1 MSCESEYVDF
11 NTGSN
16 ASVSLEAGTLPD
28 NFCHTSFQETFNTFV
43 ANTRASLDGSYST
56 FLYGPTEPATEDRDK
71 PWLKIDSSSCNPVG
85 WYVWRVNPGAWVK
98 ADYDLEELQQVSD
111 WMKTSNVANGS
122 FEVVTA
128 SGGVVNWTFTA
139 QGSGTGAITTT
150 AAEVHH
156 GARAFKIEG
165 NGTGGGNLVGDFYIP
180 IKDTKSLT
188 FKFSHI
194 SDTGTTRNIAKIKFY
209 NSDQVYLAEDVA
221 YDSSASP
228 TSWTDEELTVSVPS
242 GARFAV
248 VEFIG
253 ADSSYASSGTW
264 TIDDVSLEEASGAA
278 AASSSPFGTNIV
290 VLDTPGTSN
299 WPVPSGV
306 TTVVVEMWG
315 AGGGGAFPTAS
326 GNPGSGGGSG
336 AYVKHVQSVVPGD
349 SISYTVGAGG
359 VQGDAT
365 PTAATAG
372 GDTVFGTITSGG
384 GGAGLTA
391 ASGIVNGG
399 AGGVASGSPT
409 FSIQGETGHPDSHN
423 ASHGTVGKSGGHT
436 PLGGSGGEPALG
448 QQDGLAPGG
457 GGSGGKF
464 SNPLFAAGDGAN
476 GLIII
481 TY

>member
-1 MSCESEYVDF
+1 MPCESEYVDF

-122 FEVVTA
+122 FEVVND

-209 NSDQVYLAEDVA
+209 NSDQEYLAEDVS
-221 YDSSASP
+221 YDSSATP

-264 TIDDVSLEEASGAA
+264 TIDDVSLEEASSAA
-278 AASSSPFGTNIV
+278 AVSSSPFGTNIV
-290 VLDTPGTSN
+290 VLDTPGPGN

-315 AGGGGAFPTAS
+315 AGGGG
-326 GNPGSGGGSG
+326 GYGGSG
-336 AYVKHVQSVVPGD
+336 STVTNGGNGAYVRHVQSVVPGD
-349 SISYTVGAGG
+349 SISYTVGDGGDQGVSDAG
-359 VQGDAT
+359 
-365 PTAATAG
+365 ATAG
-372 GDTVFGTITSGG
+372 GDTVFGTITAGG
-384 GGAGLTA
+384 GGGGGSQA
-391 ASGIVNGG
+391 APTQSGSP
-399 AGGVASGSPT
+399 GVASGSPT
-409 FSIQGETGHPDSHN
+409 FSVN
-423 ASHGTVGKSGGHT
+423 GGAGFNT
-436 PLGGSGGEPALG
+436 AW
-448 QQDGLAPGG
+448 PG
-457 GGSGGKF
+457 
-464 SNPLFAAGDGAN
+464 AAGNSGTGSTPADDGAN

>member
-1 MSCESEYVDF
+1 MPCESEYVDF

-209 NSDQVYLAEDVA
+209 NSAQEYLAEDVA
-221 YDSSASP
+221 YDSSATP

-290 VLDTPGTSN
+290 VLDTLGPGN

-306 TTVVVEMWG
+306 TKIAVERW
-315 AGGGGAFPTAS
+315 GGGGY
-326 GNPGSGGGSG
+326 GNGATINNQPGSGGGGG
-336 AYVKHVQSVVPGD
+336 AYAFDILEVTPGD
-349 SISYTVGAGG
+349 SMSYTVGSGGVYGNPPVEATSTEFQGLDSVGAGDGGPSGGAGG
-359 VQGDAT
+359 
-365 PTAATAG
+365 
-372 GDTVFGTITSGG
+372 TVTITTDNGYGIDGGAGSFSRLGGNAPKGGMGGGYGEYVGHASQGLDGGFPGGGGG
-384 GGAGLTA
+384 GGAVTQSSNA
-391 ASGIVNGG
+391 AG
-399 AGGVASGSPT
+399 
-409 FSIQGETGHPDSHN
+409 
-423 ASHGTVGKSGGHT
+423 
-436 PLGGSGGEPALG
+436 
-448 QQDGLAPGG
+448 
-457 GGSGGKF
+457 
-464 SNPLFAAGDGAN
+464 GDGAN